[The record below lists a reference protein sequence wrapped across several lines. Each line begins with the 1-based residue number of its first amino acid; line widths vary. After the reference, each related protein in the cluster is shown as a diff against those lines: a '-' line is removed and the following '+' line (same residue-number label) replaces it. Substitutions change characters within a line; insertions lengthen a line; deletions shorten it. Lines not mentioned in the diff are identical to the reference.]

1 MGGYFYLLVDQK
13 FRCRWGA
20 GVLLSGKLCAPLG
33 PVTTTLVPGMESEAV
48 SNLRQGNASL
58 FPRGA
63 GVVLP
68 GKNLTSRFPTSPLL
82 DLFHEAASFY
92 RH

>member
-1 MGGYFYLLVDQK
+1 MGGYFYLLGDQK
-13 FRCRWGA
+13 FKCRRGA
-20 GVLLSGKLCAPLG
+20 GVLLSGKLRARLSR
-33 PVTTTLVPGMESEAV
+33 VITTLVPGIESEAA
-48 SNLRQGNASL
+48 SSLRQGNASL

-68 GKNLTSRFPTSPLL
+68 GKNLTSHSPTSPLL

>member
-13 FRCRWGA
+13 FRCRRGA